1 MSGKRRSHGEGSVFR
16 RQDGR
21 WRGVLDLGWIDG
33 KRTRRW
39 VYGTTE
45 RDVLAKLA
53 ELKDA
58 QRKGQNLT
66 ASSRTFGE
74 WLDEWLAMKER
85 QGTRASTMRGYRWL
99 IRLHIRP
106 SLGSKR
112 LDKLTP
118 TDVRQFVDAKSATA
132 LSGQTVR
139 LIHSLVRNVLADA
152 EREELVHRNVARL
165 VRPPSVHREEV
176 RVLTVEDAKR
186 LVAAIRGDHLEALWL
201 CALTLGLR
209 RGELL
214 GLKWGDIDFRDGLL
228 TVRRALQR
236 ASTGG

>member
-1 MSGKRRSHGEGSVFR
+1 
-16 RQDGR
+16 
-21 WRGVLDLGWIDG
+21 VLDLGWIDG